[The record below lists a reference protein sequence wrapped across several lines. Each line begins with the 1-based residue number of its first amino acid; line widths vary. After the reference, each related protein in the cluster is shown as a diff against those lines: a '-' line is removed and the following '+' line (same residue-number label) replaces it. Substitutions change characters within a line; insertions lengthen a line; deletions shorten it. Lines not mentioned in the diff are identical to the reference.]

1 MDLYVLFYFNGAIVS
16 TFEALTHIHFHYI
29 DIFHIFFKKFTFC
42 VPQKKESHDIQAL
55 ERHKSE

>member
-29 DIFHIFFKKFTFC
+29 DIFHIFFKKLTFC

-55 ERHKSE
+55 E